1 MTVAKTTTLEA
12 ARSAGAVLLLG
23 LWAACGSPPS
33 GEGTEGPAAGRS
45 WSVTAWGDGYEVFPE
60 IDALTAGEPAV
71 AHVHVTRLDGF
82 EPLERGE
89 VTIVL
94 GGEGGEREFSSDS
107 PARPGL
113 YTIEVRPER
122 AGEYDLAFR
131 VAGEAGSETIRG
143 GRVRVGSAEA
153 PGGVVRAPAPRGAT
167 GGGEPI
173 SFLKEQQWRTPF
185 GTEWVR
191 VSSFARSLG
200 GLGVIRPVA
209 GGESWITAPV
219 AGTVR
224 PEPWPY
230 PGRAYPAGAILF
242 RLVPSLAAGES
253 LADLQAER
261 SAARDELAAAR
272 ARLGRLEALIEVE
285 ATSEREVEEARTR
298 VEVLQARTRAAERNL
313 ASAEAT
319 REGRGDASALAL
331 RAPFSGQISRVEAS
345 PGANVSGGERLARL
359 VRVDAVW
366 IEVDLPPDAGA
377 VLAGGVSGLVIPAG
391 DGPELRFGSDEVS
404 LVSIAPEVDPETG
417 KLAALLALPR
427 RTGLALGSTRS
438 VRLLLSDS
446 SEGTV
451 VPASALVDDAG
462 VPVVFLQLSGESFV
476 RQEVRVVERQG
487 DRILVEGLV
496 PGQRLVTAGG
506 DALRRETLL
515 SSGAA
520 HGHVH

>member
-1 MTVAKTTTLEA
+1 MTAAKTTSIEA
-12 ARSAGAVLLLG
+12 RRPAGALLL
-23 LWAACGSPPS
+23 LALAIACGSPPE
-33 GEGTEGPAAGRS
+33 GDGTEAAAAGAS
-45 WSVTAWGDGYEVFPE
+45 WSVTAWGERYEVFPE
-60 IDALTAGEPAV
+60 VGALVAGEPAA

-82 EPLERGE
+82 EPVERGE
-89 VTIVL
+89 VAVVL
-94 GGEGGEREFSSDS
+94 TGDGGEREFSSDT
-107 PARPGL
+107 PARPGI

-122 AGEYDLAFR
+122 AGEYDLSFR
-131 VAGEAGSETIRG
+131 VAGEDGPETIRG

-153 PGGVVRAPAPRGAT
+153 PGGVIRAPAPRGAT

-173 SFLKEQQWRTPF
+173 PFLKEQQWRTPF

-191 VSSFARSLG
+191 VSAFARSLG
-200 GLGVIRPVA
+200 GAGVIRPVA
-209 GGESWITAPV
+209 GGESWITAPM

-230 PGRAYPAGAILF
+230 PGRAYPSGAILF

-253 LADLQAER
+253 LADLQAEL

-272 ARLGRLEALIEVE
+272 ARLGRLEALLEVE

-298 VEVLQARTRAAERNL
+298 VEVLQARTGAAERNL
-313 ASAEAT
+313 SSAEAT

-331 RAPFSGQISRVEAS
+331 RAPFSGQIARVEAS
-345 PGANVSGGERLARL
+345 PGASVSAGDRLARL
-359 VRVDAVW
+359 VRVDEVW
-366 IEVDLPPDAGA
+366 IEVELPPDAGA
-377 VLAGGVSGLVIPAG
+377 ALAGGVAGLVVPAE
-391 DGPELRFGSDEVS
+391 DGPELRFGPEEVS

-427 RTGLALGSTRS
+427 RAGLTLGSTRS
-438 VRLLLSDS
+438 VRLLLADS
-446 SEGTV
+446 TEGTV
-451 VPASALVDDAG
+451 VPDSALVDDAG
-462 VPVVFLQLSGESFV
+462 VPVVYLQLSGESFV
-476 RQEVRVVERQG
+476 RQEVRIVERQG

-506 DALRRETLL
+506 EALRRETLL